1 MGAVHT
7 QDQWPGLSV
16 AIFWPMR
23 IYGPMRTYRQY
34 WIFVQITRQ
43 PPDRRLAL
51 YWTCDYLPMLGFK
64 VNPCSPKRPSSS
76 AKPCPDY
83 KETPYLVLPAVID
96 CELRYWSDYIIQ
108 REASWHFKSYFVK
121 HYDIIL
127 PTYYRT
133 LSVYRQYIWTAIHF
147 CNLAYLYITIH
158 KANANLLSIRD
169 P

>member
-43 PPDRRLAL
+43 PPDRRLTL

-64 VNPCSPKRPSSS
+64 VNPCSPKRTQFISKALSWLQRNALLS
-76 AKPCPDY
+76 FAS
-83 KETPYLVLPAVID
+83 
-96 CELRYWSDYIIQ
+96 RYWLWITLLIRLYYSKGGIVALQ
-108 REASWHFKSYFVK
+108 KLLCEALR
-121 HYDIIL
+121 HYSTDIL
-127 PTYYRT
+127 RDLTS
-133 LSVYRQYIWTAIHF
+133 LSTAYM
-147 CNLAYLYITIH
+147 NR
-158 KANANLLSIRD
+158 NSLL
-169 P
+169 